1 MPLFGRN
8 SANNSPAVHE
18 TTQVDEPRR
27 SGLFKRRRS
36 PGHATATTT
45 TTNGTNS
52 HRRGLFHRNA
62 EDPSILAA
70 REQVFSAE
78 AAEQEADR
86 ALANAKAAVREARG
100 HVKRLEREAA
110 EE

>member
-8 SANNSPAVHE
+8 STSTSPAVHE

-27 SGLFKRRRS
+27 SGLFNRRRS
-36 PGHATATTT
+36 PDHATNTTT
-45 TTNGTNS
+45 TTDGTNS
-52 HRRGLFHRNA
+52 HRRRLFHRNA
-62 EDPSILAA
+62 EDPSISAA
-70 REQVFSAE
+70 RERVFSAE
-78 AAEQEADR
+78 AAEQEADK
-86 ALANAKAAVREARG
+86 ALSNAKTAVREARE